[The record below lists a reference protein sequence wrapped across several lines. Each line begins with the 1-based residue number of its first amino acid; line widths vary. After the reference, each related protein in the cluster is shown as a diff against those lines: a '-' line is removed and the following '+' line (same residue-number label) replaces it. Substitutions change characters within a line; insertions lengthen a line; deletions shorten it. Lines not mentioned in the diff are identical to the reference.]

1 MYALLWYVI
10 IGVVNHLY
18 SGCIIINILVL
29 KPMIVLSV
37 LIKKL
42 KDLAQV
48 EQERYYYCS

>member
-1 MYALLWYVI
+1 MYALF
-10 IGVVNHLY
+10 VVRNHRGSQYLY